1 MLINAVINLQNIIAF
16 LLGILSGVLLL
27 FAVLLIIFSS
37 KKKSKKLIYRPD
49 NKAIDEKKI
58 QEMIASKQKDL
69 LYQVEEYDKNLLPT
83 CYSLSLE
90 LVHEISSHYYPD
102 SQYPEYELT
111 LAEATELI
119 TYIVDKIS
127 KLLDKKGIKNFKN
140 VTIKEILVLMN
151 KTKKAANSKIVS
163 GGDETIKA
171 YKNVVNI
178 LNPVYWF
185 KKIVVNGTVNFAM
198 KRLALA
204 ALQIVGSE
212 ANKIY
217 SKSLFKEDVVE
228 DNSDK
233 VVDEIFNDEEDK

>member
-27 FAVLLIIFSS
+27 FAILLIIFSS

-102 SQYPEYELT
+102 SQYPEYEF
-111 LAEATELI
+111 ER
-119 TYIVDKIS
+119 
-127 KLLDKKGIKNFKN
+127 N
-140 VTIKEILVLMN
+140 VVGNYGPYVQSERKEIYHAFIKYLIEIGRAYPCFCTPEELEQVREN
-151 KTKKAANSKIVS
+151 QTKAQERTGSPCADIWTGSAPRRIISRTSTTSSPTCLRS
-163 GGDETIKA
+163 GG
-171 YKNVVNI
+171 
-178 LNPVYWF
+178 
-185 KKIVVNGTVNFAM
+185 
-198 KRLALA
+198 
-204 ALQIVGSE
+204 S
-212 ANKIY
+212 
-217 SKSLFKEDVVE
+217 
-228 DNSDK
+228 
-233 VVDEIFNDEEDK
+233 